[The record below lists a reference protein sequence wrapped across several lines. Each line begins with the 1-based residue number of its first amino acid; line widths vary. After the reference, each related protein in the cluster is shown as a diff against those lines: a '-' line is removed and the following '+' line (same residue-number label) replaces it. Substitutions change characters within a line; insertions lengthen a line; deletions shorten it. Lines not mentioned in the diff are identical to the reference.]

1 VLAIVIAELQNLSLL
16 VIPGEWSIGITFF
29 IFLIFMLFRPTG
41 LFAAV
46 R

>member
-1 VLAIVIAELQNLSLL
+1 VLITVLQNLSLL
-16 VIPGEWSIGITFF
+16 AISGEWSVGITFF

-41 LFAAV
+41 LFAQ